1 MSAFYFSA
9 STGGFYAAA
18 VHGDAM
24 PADAVPVTPARHA
37 QLLAAQATG
46 AAIVAGTSGRPRV
59 SRPRLGLD
67 ARRAA
72 AIAAVK
78 REAGRRIERAVPA
91 WRQANDNADLAIAAL
106 MPTSDAAH
114 RIDDIFTRRELIDRL
129 RARSGE
135 IEAAIADMPARALRV
150 FDPRS
155 DAEWTL

>member
-9 STGGFYAAA
+9 STGGFYVTA

-24 PADAVPVTPARHA
+24 PADVVPVPPARHA

-46 AAIVAGTSGRPRV
+46 AAIVAGASGRPRV

-67 ARRAA
+67 ERRAA
-72 AIAAVK
+72 VIAAVK

-91 WRQANDNADLAIAAL
+91 WRQANDNAELAIAAL
-106 MPTSDAAH
+106 IPEANNAQRTN
-114 RIDDIFTRRELIDRL
+114 DILVRRDLIDRI